1 MLGPV
6 FQFLTMLMKTART
19 SDGLMNN
26 SFSVYK
32 TVTAFLIIP
41 FIVLWGGGGTF
52 SEASQPEFYYFNPD
66 SSQSN
71 LGRLKHEMDSFFSQA
86 GCSFSFQ
93 PFAHQVDLDRKL
105 KEKLPAF
112 LFAPDWYLQKYG
124 AKFKLKGFLRPV
136 RSGKTSY
143 RKVLMI
149 AKASDITPDD
159 LEDNSLAMTSLGP
172 GWADILNKIMF
183 SAKGV
188 NAGELDTVIVPKDS
202 DALIAVALGQ
212 VEMALVV
219 KENLTRINNPR
230 IMNAVR
236 PLIESAPIPMPVI
249 SYSKGAASPSDIQK
263 LKEVFLDAGK
273 KQMRAKIME
282 MLQIDEWQSISK

>member
-1 MLGPV
+1 
-6 FQFLTMLMKTART
+6 
-19 SDGLMNN
+19 MNN

-32 TVTAFLIIP
+32 AVAVFLIIP
-41 FIVLWGGGGTF
+41 LIVLWGGSTF
-52 SEASQPEFYYFNPD
+52 SEASQPDFYYFNPD

-71 LGRLKHEMDSFFSQA
+71 LGRLKQEMDSFFSQA

-105 KEKLPAF
+105 REKRPAF
-112 LFAPDWYLQKYG
+112 LFAPDWYLKKYG
-124 AKFKLKGFLRPV
+124 RQLKLKAFLRPV
-136 RSGKTSY
+136 RKGKSSY

-149 AKASDITPDD
+149 TKTSDITAND
-159 LEDNSLAMTSLGP
+159 LEDNSLAMTSMGP
-172 GWADILNKIMF
+172 GGAAILNKIMF

-188 NAGELDTVIVPKDS
+188 DAEELDTVIVPKDT
-202 DALIAVALGQ
+202 DAVIALALGQ
-212 VEMALVV
+212 VDMALVV
-219 KENLTRINNPR
+219 KENLEQIARINPR

-249 SYSKGAASPSDIQK
+249 CYLEGAASPSDIQK

-282 MLQIDEWQSISK
+282 MLQIDKWQSLSK